1 MATET
6 LLMPQAI
13 QATAMQQQQQEAN
26 ISTDL
31 KAQAQKYG
39 IPIDFDPDALMAR
52 YVEERVK
59 RDHNGGMGQ
68 YVRAQEV
75 KVLDYE
81 DDPYANGDG
90 DRPPVTATY
99 DAVILGAGYT
109 SLQAAARLI
118 QKGITNI
125 CLVEKGEDV
134 GGTW

>member
-6 LLMPQAI
+6 LVMPRAVQAS
-13 QATAMQQQQQEAN
+13 AVQQQEGQN
-26 ISTDL
+26 IPDDL
-31 KAQAQKYG
+31 KTQAHKHG
-39 IPIDFDPDALMAR
+39 IAVDFDPDALMAK

-81 DDPYANGDG
+81 DDPYAKGDG

-125 CLVEKGEDV
+125 CLVEKGADV